1 MFKYFV
7 TILLVFFVVLNI
19 NAQKKKKKK
28 KKLPENIEAIETK
41 LSFAPIYVNEY
52 SYLLIKSRQNDQ
64 AGQMKYKPNIIG
76 SVGGKLSIKN
86 FTISYVRALPQPEE
100 FGKTESRNLVFNF
113 QKRIFGMQFYWTQ
126 YKGLYLDTL
135 DRYGIFDDMYKQGV
149 DDAYI
154 IRPDVKFN
162 NIGFETHFTVTKSYS
177 INAAFEQTERQKKTA
192 GSFLMLFGAN
202 YMGVKNDKGN
212 SLILE
217 SQQEFFPRTKD
228 LYNLNTLSV
237 KFAPGIGFSFIIKRY
252 FSISFIAVG
261 GLSTQFK
268 WYDLEGNTRT
278 RFGPWLS
285 VYYLGKIALGYNG
298 KIFFTNII
306 YSNSQDI
313 IGFRSSYSPYDCTT
327 NYKFFREFFKVTA
340 GFRIL

>member
-1 MFKYFV
+1 MFRYFI
-7 TILLVFFVVLNI
+7 TILLVLFFALNVD
-19 NAQKKKKKK
+19 AQKKKKK
-28 KKLPENIEAIETK
+28 KKLPENIEAIESK
-41 LSFAPIYVNEY
+41 FSLAPIYIKEY
-52 SYLLIKSRQNDQ
+52 SYLLIKSRQNEE

-76 SVGGKLSIKN
+76 SVGGKISIKN
-86 FTISYVRALPQPEE
+86 FTISYVKALPQPKE
-100 FGKTESRNLVFNF
+100 FGETKSRNLVFNF

-135 DRYGIFDDMYKQGV
+135 DRYGIFDDMHKQGV
-149 DDAYI
+149 DDAYVL
-154 IRPDVKFN
+154 RPDVNFN

-192 GSFLMLFGAN
+192 GSFIMLMGAN
-202 YMGVKNDKGN
+202 YIGVKNKKGN

-228 LYNLNTLSV
+228 MYNLSTLSA
-237 KFAPGIGFSFIIKRY
+237 KFAPGIGYSLIIKRY
-252 FSISFIAVG
+252 FSLSFIAAG
-261 GLSTQFK
+261 GMNFQLK
-268 WYDLEGNTRT
+268 WYNLENNIRT

-285 VYYLGKIALGYNG
+285 VYYLGKVALGYNG
-298 KIFFTNII
+298 EIFFANLI

-313 IGFRSSYSPYDCTT
+313 IGFKSSYAPYNCST

>member
-1 MFKYFV
+1 MFKYYITLF
-7 TILLVFFVVLNI
+7 LVFLIALKI
-19 NAQKKKKKK
+19 NAQKKT
-28 KKLPENIEAIETK
+28 KKLPENIEAIESK
-41 LSFAPIYVNEY
+41 FSFAPIYVNEY

-76 SVGGKLSIKN
+76 SIGGKISIKN
-86 FTISYVRALPQPEE
+86 FTISYVRSLPQPEE

-113 QKRIFGMQFYWTQ
+113 QKRLFGMQFYWTQ

-135 DRYGIFDDMYKQGV
+135 DRYGIFDDFHKQGV

-162 NIGFETHFTVTKSYS
+162 NIGFETHFTMTKSFS

-217 SQQEFFPRTKD
+217 SEKEFFPRTKD
-228 LYNLNTLSV
+228 MYNLSTLSV
-237 KFAPGIGFSFIIKRY
+237 KFAPGIGYSLIFKRY
-252 FSISFIAVG
+252 FSLSFIAVG
-261 GLSTQFK
+261 GLSAQFK
-268 WYDLEGNTRT
+268 WYDLEANTRT

-285 VYYLGKIALGYNG
+285 VYYLAKLALGYNG
-298 KIFFTNII
+298 KIFFANII

-313 IGFRSSYSPYDCTT
+313 IGFRSSYTPYNCTT